1 MLFAKSVPAYAGHGI
16 VLLHEL
22 KNPTPKVTNKI
33 SNNVFLF
40 IKHDKLK
47 FVSTFFCI
55 IRAIKKEYAIY

>member
-33 SNNVFLF
+33 SNNFFLF
-40 IKHDKLK
+40 IKQDKLK
-47 FVSTFFCI
+47 FVSHSFV
-55 IRAIKKEYAIY
+55 

>member
-1 MLFAKSVPAYAGHGI
+1 MFFAKSVPAYAGHGI

-33 SNNVFLF
+33 SNKFLLL
-40 IKHDKLK
+40 IKQKSINICSQL
-47 FVSTFFCI
+47 FSL